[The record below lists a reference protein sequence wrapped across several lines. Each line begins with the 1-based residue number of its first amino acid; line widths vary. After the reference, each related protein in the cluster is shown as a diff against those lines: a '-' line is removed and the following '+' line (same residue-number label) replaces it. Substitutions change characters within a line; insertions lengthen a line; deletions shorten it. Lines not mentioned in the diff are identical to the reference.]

1 MKKLNIEY
9 FAIFRERAGVDRE
22 SVETDLATPGELF
35 AELTR
40 RHGFPEMETVK
51 VAINDEF
58 GDWHAQLQDGDSIVF
73 IPPVAGG

>member
-9 FAIFRERAGVDRE
+9 FAILRERAGLDRE
-22 SVETDLATPGELF
+22 LVETDLVTPAELF

-40 RHGFPEMETVK
+40 RHGFPEMATVK

-58 GDWHAQLQDGDSIVF
+58 GDWHAELQDGDSIVF

>member
-1 MKKLNIEY
+1 MKLKIEY
-9 FAIFRERAGVDRE
+9 FAILRERAGLDHE
-22 SVETDLATPGELF
+22 LIETEFSTPAELF
-35 AELTR
+35 AELTK

-58 GDWHAQLQDGDSIVF
+58 GDWHAQLQDGDAIVF

>member
-1 MKKLNIEY
+1 MKLKIEY
-9 FAIFRERAGVDRE
+9 FAILRERAGLDHE
-22 SVETDLATPGELF
+22 LIDTEFSTPAELF
-35 AELTR
+35 AELTK

>member
-1 MKKLNIEY
+1 MKLKIEY
-9 FAIFRERAGVDRE
+9 FAILRERAGLDHE
-22 SVETDLATPGELF
+22 LIETEFSTPAELF
-35 AELTR
+35 AELAT

>member
-1 MKKLNIEY
+1 MKLKIEY
-9 FAIFRERAGVDRE
+9 FAILRERAGLDHE
-22 SVETDLATPGELF
+22 LIETDFSTPAELF
-35 AELTR
+35 AELTK

>member
-1 MKKLNIEY
+1 MKLKIEY
-9 FAIFRERAGVDRE
+9 FAILRECAGLDRE
-22 SVETDLATPGELF
+22 LIETEFSTPAELF
-35 AELTR
+35 AELTK

>member
-1 MKKLNIEY
+1 MKLKIEY
-9 FAIFRERAGVDRE
+9 FAILRERAGLDHE
-22 SVETDLATPGELF
+22 LIETEFSTPAELF
-35 AELTR
+35 AELSK